1 MVFITRSWRRN
12 GCVRVDGGLAPQGG
26 HHMRGRWSKTAPNCA
41 NRQTRYQHT
50 AILLCIWLMPTERG
64 ATAETTDFKC
74 QTKGKMR
81 KKRTEGKKTKTKQS
95 DGRSII
101 VSIRRELLVLSVR
114 KKYTVL
120 VCPNVLFLWNCVWK
134 QYLAYG
140 QVWAGGCLDT
150 ILASSSILHPQTNKN
165 NLNGQILLTLENQD
179 QCRTDL
185 VSLTIYLWQAFYKR
199 MFFLLLLVW
208 VLVEVSEGE

>member
-1 MVFITRSWRRN
+1 MVLITRSWRRN

-26 HHMRGRWSKTAPNCA
+26 HHTRGRRSKTAPNCA

-81 KKRTEGKKTKTKQS
+81 KKRTEGKKTETKQS

-114 KKYTVL
+114 QKYTVL
-120 VCPNVLFLWNCVWK
+120 VVQW
-134 QYLAYG
+134 
-140 QVWAGGCLDT
+140 GCFCELCLET
-150 ILASSSILHPQTNKN
+150 VFSLRPSVGRGVSRHYS
-165 NLNGQILLTLENQD
+165 GILLYSSPTNQ
-179 QCRTDL
+179 
-185 VSLTIYLWQAFYKR
+185 
-199 MFFLLLLVW
+199 
-208 VLVEVSEGE
+208 